1 MGELSSLR
9 LLRCAADF
17 FCPWDVTWSWLLN
30 QEHPMPY
37 PERSKKTWAAHMDC
51 RTVKWTVVNLVSCS
65 STTTTEPSC
74 FVRCFLS
81 WAATTNDGGLNSH
94 LLINIEY
101 ELRICCLRNDTR
113 MSVADRAS

>member
-37 PERSKKTWAAHMDC
+37 PERSKKTWAAHIDC
-51 RTVKWTVVNLVSCS
+51 RLQNSEVDRGELGLLQFNDDDR
-65 STTTTEPSC
+65 TE
-74 FVRCFLS
+74 
-81 WAATTNDGGLNSH
+81 
-94 LLINIEY
+94 LL
-101 ELRICCLRNDTR
+101 
-113 MSVADRAS
+113 

>member
-17 FCPWDVTWSWLLN
+17 FCPWDVTWPWLLN

-37 PERSKKTWAAHMDC
+37 PERSKKTWAAHMGC
-51 RTVKWTVVNLVSCS
+51 RTVKWTVVNLVYCS

-74 FVRCFLS
+74 CDRCFFLGQPPPTMTDSTLIYLS
-81 WAATTNDGGLNSH
+81 ISS
-94 LLINIEY
+94 
-101 ELRICCLRNDTR
+101 
-113 MSVADRAS
+113 MS